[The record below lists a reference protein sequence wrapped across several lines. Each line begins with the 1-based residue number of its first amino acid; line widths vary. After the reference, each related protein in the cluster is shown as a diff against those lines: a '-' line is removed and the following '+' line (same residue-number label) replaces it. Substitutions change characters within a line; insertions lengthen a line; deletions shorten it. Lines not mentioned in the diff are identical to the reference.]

1 MKTIG
6 ILGGMTWQ
14 SSQAYYNLI
23 NREVEKRLGGCSSAQ
38 VVMYSVNF
46 QPIADMQA
54 AGHWREMGEILAE
67 HAVQLQNAGAD
78 FILLATNTM
87 HLVAD
92 QLKARLDIPILNL
105 IELAA
110 ERAAQDGFTK
120 IGLLGTKFTME
131 SELYPSVFNQRGLQI
146 ITPEEGERA
155 VVNNVI
161 YTKLANGVTDQED
174 REAYLKIIDGL
185 VEKGAQTVI
194 LGCTEIG
201 MLVRPQDTSVKLID
215 TTPLHCLEAVNLA
228 LS

>member
-23 NREVEKRLGGCSSAQ
+23 NCEVEKRLGGCSSAQ
-38 VVMYSVNF
+38 IVMYSVNF

-54 AGHWREMGEILAE
+54 AGCWREMGEILAE

-92 QLKARLDIPILNL
+92 QLKARLEIPILNL

-146 ITPEEGERA
+146 ITPEEEERA

-174 REAYLKIIDGL
+174 REAYLKIIDSL

>member
-1 MKTIG
+1 
-6 ILGGMTWQ
+6 
-14 SSQAYYNLI
+14 
-23 NREVEKRLGGCSSAQ
+23 
-38 VVMYSVNF
+38 
-46 QPIADMQA
+46 
-54 AGHWREMGEILAE
+54 
-67 HAVQLQNAGAD
+67 
-78 FILLATNTM
+78 M

-92 QLKARLDIPILNL
+92 QIKAQLDIPILNL

-110 ERAAQDGFTK
+110 ERASQDGFTK

-131 SELYPSVFNQRGLQI
+131 SELYPSVFNQHGLQI